1 MFTSSVKTQL
11 GEKSTWKYKRKL
23 ANHQKFPSTFAYMSE
38 KMFMLAKALCDF
50 CFSTSFLFAS
60 KFIILLIYVYI
71 SSL

>member
-38 KMFMLAKALCDF
+38 KMFMLAKALGIF
-50 CFSTSFLFAS
+50 AFQQVSFLLP
-60 KFIILLIYVYI
+60 ILFFF
-71 SSL
+71 